1 MAVGGV
7 PFPAVREAE
16 AKDPLNFITLTPD
29 ERERLQKAMPELS
42 ITEIAAG
49 TYSSLK
55 TAYIT
60 IGVYNFAIGRDD
72 LPDDLVYQLV
82 KAVYENQPRL
92 MKAHETARET
102 LPQDVLKNTL
112 LPLHPGAI
120 RYYREIGIK
129 VPDSL
134 IPGS

>member
-1 MAVGGV
+1 MAVGGI

-42 ITEIAAG
+42 ITEIAPG

-60 IGVYNFAIGRDD
+60 VGVYKFCDRRDD
-72 LPDDLVYQLV
+72 LPDNLVYPV
-82 KAVYENQPRL
+82 GE
-92 MKAHETARET
+92 
-102 LPQDVLKNTL
+102 
-112 LPLHPGAI
+112 
-120 RYYREIGIK
+120 
-129 VPDSL
+129 
-134 IPGS
+134 GSP